1 MTIETRSLLAKA
13 AARLADAG
21 VPSPQHDAEA
31 LLAHVLGISRG
42 TIPAIDQVTD
52 TDRASLDVLLGR
64 RASREPLQH
73 ITGRAP
79 FRYLE
84 LEVGPGVFVPRPE
97 TEVMAGFAVDELRRV
112 AAAGNEPVAVDLC
125 TGSGAVAVALATEVP
140 ETKVVGIELSARA
153 AAYAERNARGT
164 GVDIL
169 VGDLADVPSSLA
181 HLAGAV
187 HVVTANPPYIPLAAW
202 ESVDEEARTHD
213 PGLALWSGED
223 GLDAIR
229 QVAVVAAALA
239 VDGGLVACEH
249 ADVQGEAAPEVFA
262 ATGLWREV
270 RDHSDLTGRP
280 RFVTARR
287 VTRPSTRPGTIG
299 P

>member
-1 MTIETRSLLAKA
+1 MTIDIRSLLSRA

-31 LLAHVLGISRG
+31 LLAHVLRMPRGMVHGI
-42 TIPAIDQVTD
+42 DLVTD
-52 TDRASLDVLLGR
+52 ADQATFDVLISR

-73 ITGRAP
+73 ITRRAP
-79 FRYLE
+79 FRYLD

-97 TEVMAGFAVDELRRV
+97 TEVMTGLAVDELRRV

-140 ETKVVGIELSARA
+140 QAHVVGIELSATA
-153 AAYAERNARGT
+153 AAYAERNASGT
-164 GVDIL
+164 SVDIL
-169 VGDLADVPSSLA
+169 VGDLADVSSSLA

-239 VDGGLVACEH
+239 VDGGLVTCEH

-262 ATGLWREV
+262 ATGFWREV
-270 RDHSDLTGRP
+270 RDHPDLSGRP